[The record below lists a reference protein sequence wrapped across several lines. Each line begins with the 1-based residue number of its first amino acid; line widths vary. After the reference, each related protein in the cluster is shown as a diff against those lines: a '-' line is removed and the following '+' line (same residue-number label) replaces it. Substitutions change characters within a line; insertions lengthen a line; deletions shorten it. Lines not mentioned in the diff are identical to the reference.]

1 MSNLAIG
8 VDFGGTKIACG
19 LVDTKTGRL
28 VGTTKKKTRVLDDS
42 KDVQERLQST
52 IDELL
57 AETNVDI
64 KDISGIGIGSAGMID
79 RKKGV
84 LLLAP
89 NLGVSQVPI
98 TEPLSKHYNV
108 PCRLGNDV
116 EVGTLGE
123 LEFGAGRQCDSFVCI
138 FIGTGIG
145 SGIVCDGK
153 QYLGATGTAGE
164 IGHTIVVP
172 DGRKCGCGGAG
183 CLETYASRT
192 AVAKEILAGLD
203 KGFDSAISD
212 KIDLSKGIIR
222 SKALAHA
229 VESKDELVTHAIT
242 KAAQY
247 MGIGLASLINF
258 YNPQRIIL
266 GGGLIEA
273 VALYLD
279 VAIKETKLR
288 VLSVPGRKLDIV
300 KAELGDFAGIIG
312 AAMLMKNHKNG

>member
-28 VGTTKKKTRVLDDS
+28 VGTAKKKTRILDDS

-52 IDELL
+52 INELL
-57 AETNVDI
+57 SETNTDI
-64 KDISGIGIGSAGMID
+64 KDTLGIGIGSAGMID

-98 TEPLSKHYNV
+98 TEPLGKHYDV

-116 EVGTLGE
+116 EVSTLGE

-138 FIGTGIG
+138 FVGTGIG

-153 QYLGATGTAGE
+153 QYLGVTGTAGE

-172 DGRKCGCGGAG
+172 DGRKCGCGGSG

-192 AVAKEILAGLD
+192 AIAKEILSGLE
-203 KGFDSAISD
+203 KGFNSSISD
-212 KIDLSKGIIR
+212 KIDLSKGILR
-222 SKALAHA
+222 SKALASA
-229 VESKDELVTHAIT
+229 VESKDELVIHAIT

-258 YNPQRIIL
+258 YNPQRVIL
-266 GGGLIEA
+266 GGGLVEA
-273 VALYLD
+273 VELYLQ
-279 VAIKETKLR
+279 VAIKETRLR

-300 KAELGDFAGIIG
+300 KAELGDYAGIIG
-312 AAMLMKNHKNG
+312 AAMLMKAKKE

>member
-1 MSNLAIG
+1 MASLAIG
-8 VDFGGTKIACG
+8 VDLGGTKIACG
-19 LVDTKTGRL
+19 VVDIKTGRL
-28 VGTTKKKTRVLDDS
+28 IGTTKKKTRVLDDE
-42 KDVQERLQST
+42 KDVWQRLQST

-64 KDISGIGIGSAGMID
+64 NDTLGIGIGTAGMID
-79 RKKGV
+79 RKKGM

-89 NLGVSQVPI
+89 NLGVSQVSI
-98 TEPLSKHYNV
+98 TEPISKHYAI
-108 PCRLGNDV
+108 PCRLGNDL
-116 EVGTLGE
+116 EVATLGE
-123 LEFGAGRQCDSFVCI
+123 LEFGAGRNLNSFVCI

-145 SGIVCDGK
+145 SGIICDGIP
-153 QYLGATGTAGE
+153 YLGATGTAGE

-172 DGRKCGCGGAG
+172 DGRKCGCGGSG

-192 AVAKEILAGLD
+192 AIAKDILSGIE
-203 KGFDSAISD
+203 KGIGSTISE

-222 SKALAHA
+222 SKALASA
-229 VESKDELVTHAIT
+229 VESGDQLVIGAVS
-242 KAAQY
+242 KAARY

-258 YNPQRIIL
+258 YNPSRIIL

-273 VALYLD
+273 VGLYYEEAL
-279 VAIKETKLR
+279 KETKLR

-312 AAMLMKNHKNG
+312 AAMLMKNNHK

>member
-8 VDFGGTKIACG
+8 IDFGGTKIACG
-19 LVDTKTGRL
+19 VVDTKTGRL
-28 VGTTKKKTRVLDDS
+28 VGTTKKKTRILDDS
-42 KDVQERLQST
+42 KDVQERLMT
-52 IDELL
+52 VIDDLL
-57 AETNVDI
+57 SETHIDI
-64 KDISGIGIGSAGMID
+64 KETLGIGIGSAGMID
-79 RKKGV
+79 RKKGM
-84 LLLAP
+84 LILAP

-98 TEPLSKHYNV
+98 TDPLSKHYGV
-108 PCRLGNDV
+108 PCLLGNDV

-172 DGRKCGCGGAG
+172 DGRKCGCGGSG

-192 AVAKEILAGLD
+192 AVAKEVLAGLE
-203 KGFDSAISD
+203 KGFNSSISD

-222 SKALAHA
+222 SKALASA
-229 VESKDELVTHAIT
+229 VELKDELVVHAIT

-258 YNPQRIIL
+258 YNPRRIIL
-266 GGGLIEA
+266 GGGLIGA
-273 VALYLD
+273 VDLYFQMT
-279 VAIKETKLR
+279 IKETRLR

-300 KAELGDFAGIIG
+300 KAELGDYAGIIG
-312 AAMLMKNHKNG
+312 AAMLMKNYK

>member
-1 MSNLAIG
+1 MSTVAIG

-19 LVDTKTGRL
+19 LVDIKTGRL
-28 VGTTKKKTRVLDDS
+28 IGSTKKKTRVLDDS
-42 KDVQERLQST
+42 KDVQDRLIAA

-57 AETNVDI
+57 AETHTDI
-64 KDISGIGIGSAGMID
+64 KNITGIGIGSAGMID
-79 RKKGV
+79 RKKGM

-89 NLGVSQVPI
+89 NLGVSNVPI
-98 TEPLSKHYNV
+98 TEPISTHYNL

-116 EVGTLGE
+116 EVSTLGE
-123 LEFGAGRQCDSFVCI
+123 LEFGAGRQSESFVCI
-138 FIGTGIG
+138 FVGTGIG

-192 AVAKEILAGLD
+192 AVAKDILAGLE
-203 KGFDSAISD
+203 KGFDSVISD

-222 SKALAHA
+222 SKALASA
-229 VESKDELVTHAIT
+229 VESRDELVIHAIT

-247 MGIGLASLINF
+247 IGVGLASVVNF

-273 VALYLD
+273 VEMYYELA
-279 VAIKETKLR
+279 VRETRLR
-288 VLSVPGRKLDIV
+288 VLSIPGRKLNIV

-312 AAMLMKNHKNG
+312 AAMLMKNQKA